1 MEEELLLGDRRPL
14 STSENVSSDQTYI
27 EVLNNDGS
35 HNIAKDDS
43 QRGPKSNESKHE
55 GLLFGVISKEDDPNR
70 EVDAE
75 EDLEM

>member
-14 STSENVSSDQTYI
+14 STSEDVRSDQTYI
-27 EVLNNDGS
+27 EVLDDNGS

-43 QRGPKSNESKHE
+43 QRGPKCYESKHE